1 MLVANIIAFIAS
13 IIMVLTGLLNNKKQI
28 LFVQGIEIILFMTSD
43 IIIGGYSG
51 AVINLLSLV
60 RNIIVY
66 KDRLNITSKVL
77 LLISSTALTLYFNN
91 LGLIGL
97 LPLASM
103 YIYVLFMN
111 TKDIKKFK
119 ILMIVTMFMWATYD
133 MTIKLYT
140 SLTFDILTIISTLTT
155 LIILYRGDKN
165 GIRKNKNSIRRKTL

>member
-1 MLVANIIAFIAS
+1 
-13 IIMVLTGLLNNKKQI
+13 
-28 LFVQGIEIILFMTSD
+28 
-43 IIIGGYSG
+43 
-51 AVINLLSLV
+51 
-60 RNIIVY
+60 
-66 KDRLNITSKVL
+66 
-77 LLISSTALTLYFNN
+77 
-91 LGLIGL
+91 
-97 LPLASM
+97 
-103 YIYVLFMN
+103 MN